1 MEQAHKHLASWAIA
15 KGYSVAVYG
24 HGEFEGIWVD
34 YGDIVNEIELNDCGY
49 LELLKPNG
57 NGEYCYNVN
66 SKGCYEALATFYFE
80 NGLEVKP
87 DGRITGF
94 GHTTTTTLAVEWR
107 QDYETTKEEAA

>member
-1 MEQAHKHLASWAIA
+1 MEQAHRHLASWAIA

-24 HGEFEGIWVD
+24 HGEFDGIWVD

-57 NGEYCYNVN
+57 NGEYCYNVDSN
-66 SKGCYEALATFYFE
+66 GCYEALATFYFE

-87 DGRITGF
+87 DERISGSGNATRI
-94 GHTTTTTLAVEWR
+94 AVEWR